1 MKQEEAKNFFFNYD
15 DIYEPHMFSQGYK
28 EDRKEEF
35 EEAFKGATG
44 VWPKNDPINWLDED
58 FNIYGAEFL
67 DENKVC

>member
-1 MKQEEAKNFFFNYD
+1 MNQEEAKNFFFNYD

-44 VWPKNDPINWLDED
+44 VWPKNDPINW
-58 FNIYGAEFL
+58 
-67 DENKVC
+67 